1 MEAIMSDRL
10 IVLFL
15 LVFSAQ
21 IACTGS
27 VSNSTSPNTSTAASP
42 IEGNGS
48 RPVSDAAP
56 ITAGAKS
63 EQPRTVRDFFMPLP
77 EKYFL
82 LEGCERV
89 KDKDCRKAKIDYLK
103 TFAEIE
109 DTANG
114 YLKAAAT
121 AHRAAWRWR
130 SLSVPT
136 AHISSA

>member
-1 MEAIMSDRL
+1 MSDRL

-89 KDKDCRKAKIDYLK
+89 KDKDCRKAKIDYLE